1 MIKLNL
7 NEKPKIISYDLFKN
21 ELQKSIC
28 VMTNNININFVNE
41 IIHFI
46 ENYEHE
52 DINDIYFNKKK
63 NDIIKNKKDDSSEE
77 LENYIDEYDS
87 DSNNTKNLVE
97 YNDDNNNLNKY
108 EDIQNIKNDSSDN
121 DENEFNSSDDI
132 DIDDDRKEY
141 IENGESIENKKYYNY
156 ENMTYLINANNN

>member
-7 NEKPKIISYDLFKN
+7 NEQPKIISYDLFKN

-52 DINDIYFNKKK
+52 DINDKSLNNK
-63 NDIIKNKKDDSSEE
+63 NYDIIKNKKEDSSEE
-77 LENYIDEYDS
+77 IENYIEEYDS
-87 DSNNTKNLVE
+87 DSNNTNNLVE
-97 YNDDNNNLNKY
+97 YNDDNNNLKKY
-108 EDIQNIKNDSSDN
+108 EDIPGIKNIYDSSDN
-121 DENEFNSSDDI
+121 EENEFNSS
-132 DIDDDRKEY
+132 
-141 IENGESIENKKYYNY
+141 
-156 ENMTYLINANNN
+156 

>member
-7 NEKPKIISYDLFKN
+7 NEQPKIISYDLFKN

-52 DINDIYFNKKK
+52 DINDKSLNNK
-63 NDIIKNKKDDSSEE
+63 NYDIIKNKKEDSSEE
-77 LENYIDEYDS
+77 IENYIEEYDS

-97 YNDDNNNLNKY
+97 YNDDNNNLKKY
-108 EDIQNIKNDSSDN
+108 EDIQNIKNIYDSSDN
-121 DENEFNSSDDI
+121 EENEFNSS
-132 DIDDDRKEY
+132 
-141 IENGESIENKKYYNY
+141 
-156 ENMTYLINANNN
+156 

>member
-7 NEKPKIISYDLFKN
+7 NEQPKIISYDLFKN

-52 DINDIYFNKKK
+52 DINDKSLNNK
-63 NDIIKNKKDDSSEE
+63 NYDIIKNKKEDSSEE
-77 LENYIDEYDS
+77 IENYIEEYDS

-97 YNDDNNNLNKY
+97 YNGDNNNL
-108 EDIQNIKNDSSDN
+108 KNMKI
-121 DENEFNSSDDI
+121 FKI
-132 DIDDDRKEY
+132 
-141 IENGESIENKKYYNY
+141 
-156 ENMTYLINANNN
+156 